1 MFYTCLDKY
10 MQKRLQKMTPLLRP
24 LLLIKSILIGLSIS
38 LVTSAQT
45 APVALFNYSAQS
57 ADVSPKSIGQTL
69 QRSGQPQSIQL
80 NANLRRLAAGQAL
93 AVALPDG
100 EALTL
105 NISQNKT
112 LRNGD
117 TVLLANNESGTNLVL
132 TLGAEAS
139 FGKLFGKKTSYS
151 IGYDQDKGTVLVD
164 HTGVGAPTIDLGEDG
179 LVPDNIHSLNS
190 QQHQNSNLP
199 QATGETS
206 RITLLAVYT
215 PEFAAGFTAAE
226 TRINQAIA
234 FTNQSM
240 VVSNIDIEFELV
252 HAEQL
257 NFNNNES
264 NNTLLDQATDGE
276 GSFSEVGA
284 LRNTH
289 GADMVVVMRFQNSN
303 SSSGIAWINGSNDR
317 FAYSVVQL
325 SPNCCDSVF
334 AHELGHNLGSG
345 HERASVNPSASSPC
359 DFNFTGFSCGHGNRA
374 AGWGTVMSR
383 LNSAQVNHVFSN
395 PNIDCLGA
403 PCGVPEGQTNA
414 ADNASSFSISGPLTA
429 AFREDVV
436 APQPPPPVV
445 PPTTP
450 STPNGEVPIPAIIP
464 LLLEEED

>member
-1 MFYTCLDKY
+1 
-10 MQKRLQKMTPLLRP
+10 MTLLLRQS
-24 LLLIKSILIGLSIS
+24 LLIMSILFGLSAS
-38 LVTSAQT
+38 FVTSAQT
-45 APVALFNYSAQS
+45 TPEALFHYSSQS
-57 ADVSPKSIGQTL
+57 KELGPETLGQSPLDS
-69 QRSGQPQSIQL
+69 SGQPQSIQL
-80 NANLRRLAAGQAL
+80 NAKLRSMGAGQTL
-93 AVALPDG
+93 AVTLPDG

-105 NISQNKT
+105 DVSQNKA

-117 TVLLANNESGTNLVL
+117 NVLLANNGSGTNLVL
-132 TLGAEAS
+132 TLGAKAS
-139 FGKLFGKKTSYS
+139 FGKLFGKQTSYS
-151 IGYDQDKGTVLVD
+151 IGYDQDTGAVLVD
-164 HTGVGAPTIDLGEDG
+164 HTGVDAPTIELGNDG
-179 LVPDNIHSLNS
+179 IVPDNIQPLNS
-190 QQHQNSNLP
+190 EQGQISNLP
-199 QATGETS
+199 QATAGTS

-240 VVSNIDIEFELV
+240 VLSNIDIEFELV

-257 NFNNNES
+257 NFNNNDS
-264 NNTLLDQATDGE
+264 NGNLLDLATNGQ
-276 GSFSEVGA
+276 GSFSGVDA
-284 LRNTH
+284 LRDTH

-303 SSSGIAWINGSNDR
+303 SSSGIAWINGSNER

-345 HERASVNPSASSPC
+345 HERASVNSNASSPC
-359 DFNFTGFSCGHGNRA
+359 DRNFTGFSCGHGNSA

-403 PCGVPEGQTNA
+403 PCGVPEGQANA
-414 ADNASSFSISGPLTA
+414 ADNASSFSMSGPLIA

-436 APQPPPPVV
+436 TPEPPVM
-445 PPTTP
+445 PP
-450 STPNGEVPIPAIIP
+450 STPNGDVPIPAIIP

>member
-1 MFYTCLDKY
+1 
-10 MQKRLQKMTPLLRP
+10 MTPLLRQ
-24 LLLIKSILIGLSIS
+24 LLLIMTISFGLTIS
-38 LVTSAQT
+38 LVTSAHTTPVTLFSYSTQST
-45 APVALFNYSAQS
+45 ELSQKAIGRAPL
-57 ADVSPKSIGQTL
+57 DT
-69 QRSGQPQSIQL
+69 SGQPQSIQL
-80 NANLRRLAAGQAL
+80 NANLRSMGAGQAL
-93 AVALPDG
+93 AVTLPDG

-105 NISQNKT
+105 NVSQNKT
-112 LRNGD
+112 LGNGD
-117 TVLLANNESGTNLVL
+117 NVLLANDDRGTNLVL

-139 FGKLFGKKTSYS
+139 FGKLFGKQTSYS
-151 IGYDQDKGTVLVD
+151 IGYDQSKGSILVD
-164 HTGVGAPTIDLGEDG
+164 HTGAGAPTIELGDDG
-179 LVPDNIHSLNS
+179 LVPNGIHPHNS
-190 QQHQNSNLP
+190 AQGQINNLP
-199 QATGETS
+199 QATEDTS

-215 PEFAAGFTAAE
+215 PEFAAGFTNAE

-257 NFNNNES
+257 SFNNNE
-264 NNTLLDQATDGE
+264 NNGTLLDEATNGE
-276 GSFSEVGA
+276 GIFSGVET
-284 LRNTH
+284 LRDTH

-303 SSSGIAWINGSNDR
+303 SSSGIAWINGSNDQ

-345 HERASVNPSASSPC
+345 HERASVNTNASSPC
-359 DFNFTGFSCGHGNRA
+359 DFNFTGFSCGHGNSS

-395 PNIDCLGA
+395 PNIDCLGE
-403 PCGVPEGQTNA
+403 PCGVPEGQAND
-414 ADNASSFSISGPLTA
+414 ADNASSFSISGPLVA
-429 AFREDVV
+429 AFRDDV
-436 APQPPPPVV
+436 ATPEPPVA

-450 STPNGEVPIPAIIP
+450 STPNSEVPIPAIIP